1 MGSLGIIILL
11 IWLVLAVVITFVF
24 NRQWIR
30 VRTDWHLQE
39 VTRDDDEDVE
49 EPATHDA
56 GGLREW
62 LRKAGFRSKYAPT
75 FFVGAVVFAI
85 FLGLFMFTIFT
96 ATGWQAQAMDSAAN
110 LPGGMGDLITPILAA
125 MPWVILALTIMVPVL
140 VVRSVRRRRVDMFE
154 QDLPVALEMLA
165 TLSEAGLAFD
175 ASLSRIL
182 QSMRQDRPLVQEFR
196 IFRMESMSG
205 SPRIAC
211 FRRLARRVDVAN
223 FNVFVAAVVQAEQI
237 GASLSQ
243 VLRLQADDMRNRR
256 RERAMEF
263 TMSRPTKL
271 LVPMVI
277 CFMPGI
283 LVWALGPVFYELI
296 GFLETMIRST

>member
-1 MGSLGIIILL
+1 MFEIAFLIII
-11 IWLVLAVVITFVF
+11 IWLVLGAIAAFVF
-24 NRQWIR
+24 NRQWVR

-39 VTRDDDEDVE
+39 VTRDPEEEDHQ
-49 EPATHDA
+49 PTTHDA

-62 LRKAGFRSKYAPT
+62 LRKAGFRSRYAPAY
-75 FFVGAVVFAI
+75 FMAAVVFAI
-85 FLGLFMFTIFT
+85 MLGLFTFTIFT
-96 ATGWQAQAMDSAAN
+96 ATGFQKQAMESAAK

-125 MPWVILALTIMVPVL
+125 MPWVILAVTVMVPVL
-140 VVRSVRRRRVDMFE
+140 VVRSVRRRRVEMFE

-175 ASLSRIL
+175 ASLARIL
-182 QSMRQDRPLVQEFR
+182 QSMQQDRPLVQEFR

-205 SPRIAC
+205 SPRIGC
-211 FRRLARRVDVAN
+211 FRRLSRRVDVAN

-237 GASLSQ
+237 GASLAQ

-283 LVWALGPVFYELI
+283 LVWALGPVFFELI
-296 GFLETMIRST
+296 RFLETMIRSA